1 MVFRL
6 VISIKYRHS
15 TTVADRCYNPLRKG
29 RERMPLPYEKYL
41 QEILIDSDTLQ
52 ARVSELGAQISA
64 DYDGRDKLMLICIL
78 KGGVM
83 FLSDLMRRI
92 TVPHEIDFL
101 AVSSYGRGGRSA
113 TGNVRIDMDLKEGIT
128 GKNLLIVEDII
139 DSGYTL
145 RFVMDMLQTRQ
156 PQSIRLCTLLDKRS
170 RRLVDIQV
178 DYTGFVIEDKF
189 VFGYGLDLD
198 EKFRNLPFIGVV
210 RPEALIDG

>member
-1 MVFRL
+1 M
-6 VISIKYRHS
+6 KQ
-15 TTVADRCYNPLRKG
+15 A
-29 RERMPLPYEKYL
+29 YEKYL

-52 ARVSELGAQISA
+52 ARIAELGAQISA
-64 DYDGRDKLMLICIL
+64 DYADTDKLMLICIL

-83 FLSDLMRRI
+83 FLTDLMRHI

-101 AVSSYGRGGRSA
+101 AVSSYGRGGRTA
-113 TGNVRIDMDLKEGIT
+113 TGSVRIDMDLKEVVT

-145 RFVMDMLQTRQ
+145 RFVMDMLEARH
-156 PQSIRLCTLLDKRS
+156 PASVHLCTLLDKKS
-170 RRLVDIQV
+170 RRVVDIRV

-198 EKFRNLPFIGVV
+198 EKYRNLPFIGVV
-210 RPEALIDG
+210 RPEALLNE